1 MELDGHPGLLGRGM
15 HAARA
20 GTSPSAPA
28 RAGAVSASANLR
40 APRRV
45 ALSSRWHRLARR
57 SRRLVPSVCVGT
69 LAILTAAAGF
79 AAATV
84 PGATTL
90 AAPAP
95 HHGPTAPPQQFGN
108 RLASLGGKAVVL
120 PAATAPPAPA
130 PPALIAAPPIAAHE
144 DFAFAPYW
152 TLPQSGGFN
161 LAGLTTLAYFSIG
174 VNPDGSLDESGSGWN
189 GYESQALT
197 DLITRAHAAGE
208 RVVLTV
214 NDFDQ
219 GSLDALTSS
228 PTAPA
233 TLAAALKSAL
243 QAKNLDGVNFDF
255 EGDGSAD
262 QAGLTRLIGLV
273 SYGLRA
279 TDPHWQVTM
288 DTYAS
293 SAGDPGGFYNIPALA
308 NSVDAFFVMA
318 YELNLQGTPSPA
330 SPLTSGQFSDLTTL
344 QQYAAAVPASKVI
357 LGMGFFGIDWPTS
370 DGTMQATATGGATDI
385 ADSQVQSSGD
395 PPYWDPVT
403 DTGWTSYL
411 VGTQWHESYWENP
424 YGLYLVS
431 VLAAQY
437 GIRGVGIWAL
447 GMEDNDAQMI
457 AALDG
462 QAPAGG
468 PGGAGPQATAPTS
481 TTTAPT
487 APPAPPTGGGGGTT
501 TTTGGGGTGTTPS
514 TSGPPATTTTAPPP
528 FITGTANGQTQTLTA
543 VPTAPGVIGLQLGT
557 LTNFA
562 TNEPA
567 YACLVGGPPLAYFL
581 SADASEYVVEA
592 STTASPP
599 DCMNQVFTFPN

>member
-1 MELDGHPGLLGRGM
+1 
-15 HAARA
+15 
-20 GTSPSAPA
+20 
-28 RAGAVSASANLR
+28 
-40 APRRV
+40 
-45 ALSSRWHRLARR
+45 
-57 SRRLVPSVCVGT
+57 
-69 LAILTAAAGF
+69 
-79 AAATV
+79 
-84 PGATTL
+84 
-90 AAPAP
+90 
-95 HHGPTAPPQQFGN
+95 
-108 RLASLGGKAVVL
+108 
-120 PAATAPPAPA
+120 
-130 PPALIAAPPIAAHE
+130 
-144 DFAFAPYW
+144 
-152 TLPQSGGFN
+152 
-161 LAGLTTLAYFSIG
+161 

-189 GYESQALT
+189 GYQSQALT

-219 GSLDALTSS
+219 GSLNALTSS
-228 PTAPA
+228 PTAPG
-233 TLAAALKSAL
+233 TLAQALKTAL

-255 EGDGSAD
+255 EGEGSGD
-262 QAGLTRLIGLV
+262 QAGLTRLVGLV

-279 TDPHWQVTM
+279 VDPHWQITM

-293 SAGDPGGFYNIPALA
+293 SAGDPAGFYNIPALA

-318 YELNLQGTPSPA
+318 YELNLQGTPTPA

-344 QQYAAAVPASKVI
+344 QQYTAAVPASKVI
-357 LGMGFFGIDWPTS
+357 LGIGFFGIDWPTS

-385 ADSQVQSSGD
+385 ADAQVQSSGD

-403 DTGWTSYL
+403 DTGWTSYQ

-424 YGLYLVS
+424 YGLYLVAN
-431 VLAAQY
+431 LAAQY
-437 GIRGVGIWAL
+437 GIGGVGIWAL
-447 GMEDNDAQMI
+447 GMETNDAQMI

-468 PGGAGPQATAPTS
+468 PGGAGPQ
-481 TTTAPT
+481 TTAPT
-487 APPAPPTGGGGGTT
+487 PPTTAPTTTAAPPAGGGTT
-501 TTTGGGGTGTTPS
+501 AGAGGGPGGPGGPTTS
-514 TSGPPATTTTAPPP
+514 TAGPTTTTTAPAP

-543 VPTAPGVIGLQLGT
+543 VPVAPAMIGLQLGT

-599 DCMNQVFTFPN
+599 DCMTQDFTFPN

>member
-1 MELDGHPGLLGRGM
+1 VT
-15 HAARA
+15 AARH
-20 GTSPSAPA
+20 
-28 RAGAVSASANLR
+28 RR
-40 APRRV
+40 APRR
-45 ALSSRWHRLARR
+45 ATLATRWHGLARR
-57 SRRLVPSVCVGT
+57 SRRLVPTMCVGT
-69 LAILTAAAGF
+69 LALLTAAAGF
-79 AAATV
+79 AAVTV
-84 PGATTL
+84 PSAST
-90 AAPAP
+90 AAPVP
-95 HHGPTAPPQQFGN
+95 HHGGTKSPQQFGN

-130 PPALIAAPPIAAHE
+130 SAALIASPPIAPHE

-152 TLPQSGGFN
+152 TLPQSGGFS

-197 DLITRAHAAGE
+197 DLITRAHGANE

-228 PTAPA
+228 ATAPA
-233 TLAAALKSAL
+233 TLVQALKSAL

-255 EGDGSAD
+255 EGEGSGD
-262 QAGLTRLIGLV
+262 QAGLTRLVGLV
-273 SYGLRA
+273 SYGLRVI
-279 TDPHWQVTM
+279 DPHWQITM

-318 YELNLQGTPSPA
+318 YEVNLQGTPTPA

-344 QQYAAAVPASKVI
+344 QQYTAAVPASKVI
-357 LGMGFFGIDWPTS
+357 LGIGFFGIDWPTT

-385 ADSQVQSSGD
+385 ADAQVQSSGD

-403 DTGWTSYL
+403 DTGWTSYQ

-424 YGLYLVS
+424 YGLYLVAN
-431 VLAAQY
+431 LAAQY

-447 GMEDNDAQMI
+447 GMETNDAQMI

-468 PGGAGPQATAPTS
+468 PGSAGPQTTVPTPP
-481 TTTAPT
+481 TTAPAT
-487 APPAPPTGGGGGTT
+487 TAAPPAGGGTT
-501 TTTGGGGTGTTPS
+501 TTTGGGLGGPTTP
-514 TSGPPATTTTAPPP
+514 TTGPSTTTTTPAP

-543 VPTAPGVIGLQLGT
+543 AATAPAMTGLQLGT

-562 TNEPA
+562 ANEPA

-592 STTASPP
+592 ATTASPP
-599 DCMNQVFTFPN
+599 DCMTQAFTFPT

>member
-1 MELDGHPGLLGRGM
+1 MELDGHRGLLGRGM
-15 HAARA
+15 QAARA
-20 GTSPSAPA
+20 GTSTSA
-28 RAGAVSASANLR
+28 RVGAGSVSASANLR

-57 SRRLVPSVCVGT
+57 GRRLVPSMCVGT

-84 PGATTL
+84 PGATTV

-95 HHGPTAPPQQFGN
+95 HHRPTTPPQQFGN

-130 PPALIAAPPIAAHE
+130 PAALIAAPPIAAHE

-318 YELNLQGTPSPA
+318 YELNLQGTPTPA

-344 QQYAAAVPASKVI
+344 QQYTAAVPASKVI

-487 APPAPPTGGGGGTT
+487 TPPAPPAGGGTT
-501 TTTGGGGTGTTPS
+501 TTTGAGGPGTTTS
-514 TSGPPATTTTAPPP
+514 TSGPPVTTTTAPPP

-543 VPTAPGVIGLQLGT
+543 VPTAPAVIGLQLGT